1 MSFDSS
7 KIQIFIHGNRL
18 WYDWGGFKGKYDQLE
33 KKMFG
38 Q

>member
-18 WYDWGGFKGKYDQLE
+18 WYDWGGFKGKYD
-33 KKMFG
+33 
-38 Q
+38 